1 MIIALILMQQATT
14 VVLPYPW
21 LEYCYRTRDP
31 GCIVETITPYDLA
44 LVNMAVTEAI
54 TTKTD
59 GDPLDPW
66 EAFPE
71 SREGDCDDDAAT
83 KRAALI
89 GLGVD
94 PKSMH
99 FEMGEVTEPDGRKV
113 GHLVLVVRLNG
124 RDYILDRKTPD
135 RIYTP
140 EKRPYHWRA
149 IASQSPASL
158 AWPTGD

>member
-1 MIIALILMQQATT
+1 MIFATLILQAAS

-31 GCIVETITPYDLA
+31 GCVLQKITPRDLA

-54 TTKTD
+54 TTKAD
-59 GDPLDPW
+59 GSPMDPW
-66 EAFPE
+66 QPFPA

-83 KRAALI
+83 KRAALL
-89 GLGVD
+89 GLGFD
-94 PKSMH
+94 PGAMN

-113 GHLVLVVRLNG
+113 GHIVLVVQLEG
-124 RDYILDRKTPD
+124 RAYVLDRLTPD

-140 EKRPYHWRA
+140 DRRPYSWRA
-149 IASQSPASL
+149 IASQSNTSL
-158 AWPTGD
+158 TWETTE